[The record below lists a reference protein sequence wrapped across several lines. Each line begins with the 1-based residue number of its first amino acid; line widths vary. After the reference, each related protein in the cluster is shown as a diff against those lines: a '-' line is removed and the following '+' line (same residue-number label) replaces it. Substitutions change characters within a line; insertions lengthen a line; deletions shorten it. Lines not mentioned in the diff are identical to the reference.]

1 MNDLLFGFLVFLQVA
16 VFVALVILAIRLT
29 KVIKSQNDGKLI
41 SPATMKRIRRK
52 GGGSGT

>member
-1 MNDLLFGFLVFLQVA
+1 MNDPMFAVLVFLQVA
-16 VFVALVILAIRLT
+16 VFIALVILAIRLV

-52 GGGSGT
+52 GGGPRT